1 MKPRQAAETKSL
13 MSQLK
18 QWKNHAGKTLSW
30 SIGSS
35 LTAGLLIILQAW
47 LLALI
52 INAVVFNDAT
62 LADVHIW
69 LIALFAL
76 FVVRAALMWVAEQL
90 AFQAAIK
97 VKVHL
102 RQKLYTHVQELGA
115 TWLNRERSGDVVN
128 ALSDGIEGLEAYYA
142 RYIPAM
148 TIVSLLPLAILV
160 FVFAVDWLAALILLL
175 TAPLIPAF
183 MILIGKGTEKRNQR
197 QWKQLAHMSAHFL
210 DMIQGLTSLKLFNAS
225 RREAKMVEKI
235 ADDYRQSTMSVLR
248 VAFLSSFMLEFL
260 ASVSIALVAVS
271 IGFRLFWG
279 EIDFLY
285 GLFVL
290 LLAPEFYLP
299 LRNMGTQYHARM
311 EAIGAVERILEI
323 FKQTPPQPIN
333 QSDDKT
339 GDSEHPS
346 GSTPSSQQIAL
357 PTGFM
362 TQAHI
367 ELRDLHFH
375 YPDQRQALN
384 GVSLT
389 IQPQETVAIVGESGA
404 GKSTLLNVLLGF
416 LQTQQGE
423 IILQRADQAQ
433 GYSLYDLPKAQWYEQ
448 LAWLPQRAQIF
459 PKTVAENIALGQ
471 AQYDLTAVQ
480 QAAKQANADEFIQSL
495 PQGYQT
501 MIGEGGHG
509 LSGGQQQRIALARV
523 FLKDVPIVL
532 LDEATAHLDQHSEQL
547 IQQSISLL
555 SQQRTVIMIAHR
567 LQTIKNAD
575 RIALMKAGQVIAVD
589 THESL
594 LNTQVYYQQ
603 LYQAYYSTSSENEII
618 SDSILLPTLTKDQ
631 K

>member
-13 MSQLK
+13 ITQLK
-18 QWKNHAGKTLSW
+18 LWKSHAGKQLHW
-30 SIGSS
+30 SIASS
-35 LTAGLLIILQAW
+35 FTAGLLIILQAW
-47 LLALI
+47 LLAMI
-52 INAVVFNDAT
+52 INAVVFDDAT
-62 LADVHIW
+62 LADVQIW
-69 LIALFAL
+69 LVAL
-76 FVVRAALMWVAEQL
+76 FVLFVIRAGLMWIAEQF

-102 RQKLYTHVQELGA
+102 RQKLYTHVQQLGT

-148 TIVSLLPLAILV
+148 ALMSLLPLAILV
-160 FVFAVDWLAALILLL
+160 FVLANDWLAAVILVV
-175 TAPLIPAF
+175 TAPMIPMF

-225 RREAKMVEKI
+225 RREAKMVAKI

-260 ASVSIALVAVS
+260 ATVSIALVAVT

-279 EIDFLY
+279 ELDFFY

-323 FKQTPPQPIN
+323 FQQKPQHQAADETDATQSSIVKQLPHDFMPQA
-333 QSDDKT
+333 Q
-339 GDSEHPS
+339 
-346 GSTPSSQQIAL
+346 
-357 PTGFM
+357 
-362 TQAHI
+362 I

-375 YPDQRQALN
+375 YPDQRQALK
-384 GVSLT
+384 GVSFT
-389 IQPQETVAIVGESGA
+389 IKPQETLAIVGESGA
-404 GKSTLLNVLLGF
+404 GKTTVLNLLLGF
-416 LQTQQGE
+416 LQAQRGE
-423 IILQRADQAQ
+423 ILLQNKQQQQA
-433 GYSLYDLPKAQWYEQ
+433 YALHDLSKDVWYQQ

-471 AQYDLTAVQ
+471 ETIDLAAIQ
-480 QAAKQANADEFIQSL
+480 QAAKQAHADEFIQAL
-495 PQGYQT
+495 PKGYHT
-501 MIGEGGHG
+501 LIGEGGQG
-509 LSGGQQQRIALARV
+509 LSGGQQQRIALARI
-523 FLKDVPIVL
+523 FLKDAPILL

-547 IQQSISLL
+547 IQQSL
-555 SQQRTVIMIAHR
+555 STLIQQRTVIMIAHR

-575 RIALMKAGQVIAVD
+575 RIALMQAGQLVALG
-589 THESL
+589 THEQL
-594 LNTQVYYQQ
+594 IQAQVYYQQ
-603 LYQAYYSTSSENEII
+603 LYHAYVNKTTTSLI
-618 SDSILLPTLTKDQ
+618 
-631 K
+631 